1 MIQNLANEMKLR
13 GFSIRTQKTYLYH
26 ITKFIQS
33 NLTKQQFLLKLINKH
48 QANQSV
54 RLASAAI
61 TFYQRHI
68 LKVKPEYTS
77 IPKKVSKLPNVLTKS
92 QIKAMIDV
100 TTNTKH
106 KIIIELLYSSGL
118 RLSELINL
126 KHEHIDYENNT
137 IIIKQGKGNKDRLTI
152 VSQKTLRRID
162 QNESGYVL
170 KGRKGKYTKT
180 SVQSVIKQ
188 AARKANSKLVITPHM
203 LRHSF
208 ATHLLENGTDIRF
221 IQKLLGHARLE
232 TTQIYTYVAT
242 HKLKNIKNPL
252 D

>member
-1 MIQNLANEMKLR
+1 MIQNLVNEMKLR
-13 GFSIRTQKTYLYH
+13 GFSPQTKKTYLYH
-26 ITKFIQS
+26 ITKFTQS
-33 NLTKQQFLLKLINKH
+33 KLSKKEFILTLIDKK

-68 LKVKPEYTS
+68 LKTKPEYVP
-77 IPKKVSKLPNVLTKS
+77 IPKKQSKLPTVLNKN
-92 QIKAMIDV
+92 QIKLLINA

-106 KIIIELLYSSGL
+106 KIIVELLYSSGL

-126 KHEHIDYENNT
+126 KHEHINFENNT
-137 IIIKQGKGNKDRLTI
+137 LLVKQGKGQKDRLTI
-152 VSQKTLRRID
+152 VSQKTLNRLD
-162 QNESGYVL
+162 LEEEGYIL
-170 KGRKGKYTKT
+170 KGRSGKYTKK

-188 AARKANSKLVITPHM
+188 LAIKAQLKTNVTPHT
-203 LRHSF
+203 LRHPF

-232 TTQIYTYVAT
+232 TTQIYTHVAT
-242 HKLKNIKNPL
+242 HQLKHIRNPL